1 MEQQHNNK
9 QQAIDTTSAAIA
21 ANPLLSEVV
30 SEAILNDA
38 QIKALYQRLN
48 ELMKYNS
55 PRYVQQTNGDFKAV
69 NSVLF
74 DETFE
79 KITDLIKLRQEQIMS
94 AYNFR

>member
-1 MEQQHNNK
+1 M
-9 QQAIDTTSAAIA
+9 
-21 ANPLLSEVV
+21 LSEVV
-30 SEAILNDA
+30 SEAVLNDA
-38 QIKALYQRLN
+38 QIKALHQRLN

-55 PRYVQQTNGDFKAV
+55 PRYVQQTNGEFKAV